1 MVDISVP
8 ALPLCSILFFQSTYQ
23 HSVSNYY
30 MNHSP
35 IIFLDIDGVLNTA
48 RGKNYWRNIKRT
60 KTYQFNADFC
70 PDAIRNLNTITQET
84 GSKIVISS
92 YWRSFFP
99 LKMLKVIFKE
109 YEIDAEVIDTL
120 RLVDQVTGLSNTS
133 RGGLIQYWMKEH
145 YEPDAYVII
154 DDNDS
159 GISPLF
165 ADRFV
170 LVEEREGIADPGKVQ
185 DVLEILCSS

>member
-1 MVDISVP
+1 
-8 ALPLCSILFFQSTYQ
+8 
-23 HSVSNYY
+23 

-48 RGKNYWRNIKRT
+48 RGKNHWRNSKKK
-60 KTYQFNADFC
+60 KTYTFHADFC
-70 PDAIRNLNTITQET
+70 PDAISNLNKIIEQS
-84 GSKIVISS
+84 GAKIVISS

-99 LKMLKVIFKE
+99 LKTLQVIFKE
-109 YEIDAEVIDTL
+109 YEIQGEVIDTL
-120 RLVDQVTGLSNTS
+120 RLADQVHHLADTS

-145 YEPDAYVII
+145 YKPETYVII

-165 ADRFV
+165 AERFV
-170 LVEEREGIADPGKVQ
+170 LVDEKDGIADPGKVQ
-185 DVLEILCSS
+185 EVLNLMQN

>member
-1 MVDISVP
+1 
-8 ALPLCSILFFQSTYQ
+8 
-23 HSVSNYY
+23 

-48 RGKNYWRNIKRT
+48 RGKNYWRNTQRT
-60 KTYQFNADFC
+60 KTYQFNADLC
-70 PDAIRNLNTITQET
+70 PDAIKNLNAITQQT
-84 GSKIVISS
+84 GAKIVISS

-99 LKMLKVIFKE
+99 LKMLKVIFQE
-109 YEIDAEVIDTL
+109 YEIEAEVIDTL
-120 RLVDQVTGLSNTS
+120 RLADQVLGLANPS
-133 RGGLIQYWMKEH
+133 RGGLIQYWMKEN
-145 YEPDAYVII
+145 YEPESYVVI

-165 ADRFV
+165 AERFV

-185 DVLEILCSS
+185 EVLEILGSV